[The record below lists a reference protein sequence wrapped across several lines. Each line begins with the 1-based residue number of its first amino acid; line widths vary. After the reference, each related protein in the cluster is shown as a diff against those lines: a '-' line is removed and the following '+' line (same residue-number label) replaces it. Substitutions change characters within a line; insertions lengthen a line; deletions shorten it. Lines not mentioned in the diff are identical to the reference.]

1 MKTRSL
7 GAHSGSLN
15 KTLVARTRNLGASGD
30 RAPVRQQ
37 PWVDNQ
43 AITCFTVICSD
54 FVSII
59 LTVFSLFFHCPTV
72 IATIAICL
80 FPLWPS
86 NVREYVWYLSV
97 LAAVLV
103 GAILVLALCTLKI
116 TISCGHVFEI
126 VVLLYDG
133 NSKSI
138 QISHAHLRSHDS
150 IARLLQGPWTRREVG
165 WISSFLSET
174 SQTSSEYSR
183 KALASRND
191 SAVVQLI
198 RPIHLFV
205 NMFFLFVSICNDF
218 VILKIH
224 YTDHQDTNSPQ
235 KLACISYGA
244 S

>member
-1 MKTRSL
+1 M
-7 GAHSGSLN
+7 
-15 KTLVARTRNLGASGD
+15 
-30 RAPVRQQ
+30 
-37 PWVDNQ
+37 
-43 AITCFTVICSD
+43 
-54 FVSII
+54 
-59 LTVFSLFFHCPTV
+59 

-165 WISSFLSET
+165 
-174 SQTSSEYSR
+174 
-183 KALASRND
+183 
-191 SAVVQLI
+191 
-198 RPIHLFV
+198 
-205 NMFFLFVSICNDF
+205 
-218 VILKIH
+218 
-224 YTDHQDTNSPQ
+224 
-235 KLACISYGA
+235 
-244 S
+244 